1 MTASIVL
8 VFEDAAHVLDES
20 GLVVG
25 DAGQARVVDALRGQV
40 RVDVAERLHR
50 DVRQL
55 REAALDRVALTADAD
70 AGHDDAIVCAEDAH
84 LRGRAQARP
93 EKLTANRHSSG
104 GRAQPRREV
113 PPRDAVLF
121 MPVVGHVDLLLTYA
135 SLPKAHRKRPM
146 HGNTPSARRVR
157 SVRFYAPTL
166 ALPRPRRGAGA

>member
-1 MTASIVL
+1 MIRRGDDDGVDL
-8 VFEDAAHVLDES
+8 FVFEDAAHVLDES

-25 DAGQARVVDALRGQV
+25 DAGQARVVDALGGQV

-93 EKLTANRHSSG
+93 EKLAANRHPCG
-104 GRAQPRREV
+104 GRAQPRREI

-121 MPVVGHVDLLLTYA
+121 MPVVGHVDLLLTYISFLDLRA
-135 SLPKAHRKRPM
+135 ARLNYSWLVCFTRRWSEGPSKKAD
-146 HGNTPSARRVR
+146 AW
-157 SVRFYAPTL
+157 
-166 ALPRPRRGAGA
+166 